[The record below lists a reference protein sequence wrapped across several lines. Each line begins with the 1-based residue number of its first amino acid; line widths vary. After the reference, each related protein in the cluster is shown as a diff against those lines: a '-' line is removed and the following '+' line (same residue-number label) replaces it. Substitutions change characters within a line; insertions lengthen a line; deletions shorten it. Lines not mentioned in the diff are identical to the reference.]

1 MSLLRKWRYVFLILG
16 LAVVVWLVMD
26 FNGRV
31 TELNRLKSEREY
43 VEKRYQEVLGTKTAL
58 QAEVDYANSDA
69 AVEKWAYEEGH
80 LSRTGDNPV
89 IPVSV
94 GAILPTPTPKPAMT
108 VPQISNSEGW
118 LALFLGPKTP

>member
-1 MSLLRKWRYVFLILG
+1 MALLGKWRYLFLILG
-16 LAVVVWLVMD
+16 LAVVAWLVMD
-26 FNGRV
+26 FNSRV
-31 TELNRLKSEREY
+31 VELNRLKSEREY

-69 AVEKWAYEEGH
+69 AVEKWAYEDGH
-80 LSRTGDNPV
+80 LTRSGDHPV

-94 GAILPTPTPKPAMT
+94 GAILPTATPKPVMT
-108 VPQISNSEGW
+108 SPQISNSEGW